1 MDRSEILEMM
11 AALQLSGM
19 RAAYDEIIT
28 TGIKRKHGIDHIIA
42 ALLKAEIAEKQ
53 ARSIKYQLTIAKL
66 PLAKDIEDFDFAGTP
81 INESLVRD
89 LATGDFLST
98 QRNAVL
104 IGGTGTGKSHL
115 AIAIAR
121 ACIRG
126 GARGRFY
133 NVVDLVNRLEA
144 ESRAGRQGRM
154 ADYLTRLDFVVLDE
168 LGYLPFAQ
176 AGGQLLFHL
185 VSRLYERTSIIVTT
199 NLAFGEW
206 PSVFG
211 DAKMTTALL
220 DRLTH
225 HCEIVETGNDSW
237 RFKNRA

>member
-1 MDRSEILEMM
+1 MDRSAILELM
-11 AALQLSGM
+11 AKLKLFGM
-19 RAAYDEIIT
+19 RAAYDEVMAT
-28 TGIKRKHGIDHIIA
+28 AIKRRDTPARIVGE
-42 ALLKAEIAEKQ
+42 LLAAEIAEKQ
-53 ARSIKYQLTIAKL
+53 ARSIKYQMTIAKL
-66 PLAKDIEDFDFAGTP
+66 PLAKDLDGFTFASTP
-81 INESLVRD
+81 INENLVRSLETGAF
-89 LATGDFLST
+89 LAE

-104 IGGTGTGKSHL
+104 VGGTGTGKSHL

-121 ACIRG
+121 SCIRG

-133 NVVDLVNRLEA
+133 IVVDLVNRLENEA
-144 ESRAGRQGRM
+144 RAGRQGRL
-154 ADYLTRLDFVVLDE
+154 ADYLTRMDFVVLDE

-176 AGGQLLFHL
+176 TGGQLLFHL
-185 VSRLYERTSIIVTT
+185 ISRLYERASVIVTT

-225 HCEIVETGNDSW
+225 HCEIIETGNESW
-237 RFKNRA
+237 RFKHRG

>member
-1 MDRSEILEMM
+1 VI
-11 AALQLSGM
+11 ATA
-19 RAAYDEIIT
+19 
-28 TGIKRKHGIDHIIA
+28 IKRQYEPARIIGE
-42 ALLKAEIAEKQ
+42 LLAAEIAEKQ
-53 ARSIKYQLTIAKL
+53 ARSIKYQLTLAKL
-66 PLAKDIEDFDFAGTP
+66 PLAKDLDGFTFAQTP

-89 LATGDFLST
+89 LATGAFLSE
-98 QRNAVL
+98 QRNTVL
-104 IGGTGTGKSHL
+104 VGGTGTGKSHL

-133 NVVDLVNRLEA
+133 IAVDLVNRLES
-144 ESRAGRQGRM
+144 ESRAGRQGRL
-154 ADYLTRLDFVVLDE
+154 ADYLTRMDFVVLDE

-176 AGGQLLFHL
+176 TGGQLLFHL
-185 VSRLYERTSIIVTT
+185 ISRLYERTSVIVTT

-211 DAKMTTALL
+211 DARMTTALL

-225 HCEIVETGNDSW
+225 HCDIIETGNESW